1 VFGDLDRQID
11 VKVEEIKVLDLKGK
25 NVLLSLDEVTSI
37 RKAFA
42 YLQDLLKLKDSLV
55 FQRSRR

>member
-1 VFGDLDRQID
+1 MDKKID

-37 RKAFA
+37 RKVFT
-42 YLQDLLKLKDSLV
+42 YLRDLLKLKDSLV
-55 FQRSRR
+55 FQRS

>member
-1 VFGDLDRQID
+1 VFKDLDKKID

-37 RKAFA
+37 RKVFT
-42 YLQDLLKLKDSLV
+42 YLRDLLKLKDSLV
-55 FQRSRR
+55 FQRS